1 MIRAF
6 SELDT
11 KGVLLERVARPV
23 RRYLRDRDDT
33 ARIIVASLLADVAVD
48 SGGRVKVGTSHGI
61 DISASIAAKMAQV
74 GAATQQQQQY
84 ADHDTDFANMDWTPD
99 PVDAGPEFRKT
110 HSSNINS
117 NATISKTDDIL
128 SHLFSLYERDALV
141 AELKTILG
149 EHLLLLRKSDE
160 DPYFEKETRLMEMF
174 RLRLG
179 EDKLQA
185 VQVML
190 RDVEESARLN
200 GAVWSQSQQ
209 TQTVQEGVGTSTGP
223 RAAVLSTRILSSY
236 FWPALRPSTFAP
248 PAPIAALQRAYEMGF
263 ERIKDMR
270 KLRWLSAL
278 GRVEVVLE
286 LEDREIEVEC
296 QTWQASVIYAFQGS
310 QETWTVQGLE
320 TDLEMENELVTNG
333 LTFWVAKRVLRETET
348 DTYAVI
354 ENLSALSSSSD
365 NAAAVAAAAAT
376 AEAEAAVSAVKSQE
390 DLLMENMQVYAQFV
404 MGMLTNGGAMP
415 AGNVHMMLKMA
426 LQDGFQF
433 GVEDVRVLLGR
444 MEDEGVLE
452 RRGEVW
458 GVRK

>member
-1 MIRAF
+1 
-6 SELDT
+6 
-11 KGVLLERVARPV
+11 
-23 RRYLRDRDDT
+23 
-33 ARIIVASLLADVAVD
+33 
-48 SGGRVKVGTSHGI
+48 
-61 DISASIAAKMAQV
+61 
-74 GAATQQQQQY
+74 
-84 ADHDTDFANMDWTPD
+84 
-99 PVDAGPEFRKT
+99 T
-110 HSSNINS
+110 HSNNTNNTTNS
-117 NATISKTDDIL
+117 KSDDIL
-128 SHLFSLYERDALV
+128 SHLFSLYERDALIS
-141 AELKTILG
+141 ELKTILS

-179 EDKLQA
+179 EEKLQA

-190 RDVEESARLN
+190 RDVEESARLD
-200 GAVWSQSQQ
+200 GAVWSQNQGAQNVQQ
-209 TQTVQEGVGTSTGP
+209 GP
-223 RAAVLSTRILSSY
+223 ISRSESGAAVLSTRILSSF

-248 PAPIAALQRAYEMGF
+248 PPPIAVLQRAYEAGF

-278 GRVEVVLE
+278 GRVEVALE
-286 LEDREIEVEC
+286 LEDREVEVEC
-296 QTWQASVIYAFQGS
+296 QTWQASIIYAFQEDQRS
-310 QETWTVQGLE
+310 SWTVEALE
-320 TDLEMENELVTNG
+320 TELEMEEELVRNG
-333 LTFWVAKRVLRETET
+333 LTFWVAKRVLRETEP

-354 ENLSALSSSSD
+354 ENLSALSSASD
-365 NAAAVAAAAAT
+365 NAAAAAAAAA

-390 DLLMENMQVYAQFV
+390 DLLMENMQVYRQFV
-404 MGMLTNGGAMP
+404 LGMLTNGGAMP